1 MTTDPGAGDLLD
13 PDLHEEIELVS
24 DLVVAAS
31 GTSRHFTAAE
41 VDVLL
46 GVVPQNTDAI
56 AAKPTR
62 RPHEDRAGRAD
73 PAEQPDRTEQP
84 PPVRGEGA
92 TTEGTQGTRPGGT
105 ASDPR
110 GTHDADRA
118 GRDDHADDPDPRS
131 HGG

>member
-62 RPHEDRAGRAD
+62 RALADRAGQAD
-73 PAEQPDRTEQP
+73 PAEQADRTEQP
-84 PPVRGEGA
+84 PSVEGEGT
-92 TTEGTQGTRPGGT
+92 TTEGPQGTRPGGT

-110 GTHDADRA
+110 GARHADRA
-118 GRDDHADDPDPRS
+118 DHADDPDPGS
-131 HGG
+131 GGR

>member
-62 RPHEDRAGRAD
+62 RPLADRVGWAD
-73 PAEQPDRTEQP
+73 PVEQPDQTEQP
-84 PPVRGEGA
+84 LPVGGEG
-92 TTEGTQGTRPGGT
+92 TTVDVTQGTRPGGT
-105 ASDPR
+105 APDPR
-110 GTHDADRA
+110 GAHGTAVADHGDDTDPGSG
-118 GRDDHADDPDPRS
+118 GR
-131 HGG
+131 

>member
-46 GVVPQNTDAI
+46 GVVPQETDAI
-56 AAKPTR
+56 AAKPSR
-62 RPHEDRAGRAD
+62 RPAGDQGEPRRHEARGGLEEQNERAEG
-73 PAEQPDRTEQP
+73 
-84 PPVRGEGA
+84 GA
-92 TTEGTQGTRPGGT
+92 TTTQGAPTARPGGT
-105 ASDPR
+105 ASDHPDATDLDRPATEPR
-110 GTHDADRA
+110 DR
-118 GRDDHADDPDPRS
+118 
-131 HGG
+131 